1 MTSSLASPT
10 SRYALALALSVGTV
24 LFLLFGIG
32 ALGIVGDGDRD
43 WLYLAA
49 PVVLLVVAVA
59 TRFRPDGM
67 VLALGA
73 AAVTTV
79 AAGAVAVVLVAT
91 DRATASVAD
100 VVGRMDEHGY
110 AVVEHVLGLE
120 QVAAIKA
127 DLDRVLADVPLGR
140 NEFEGFRTK
149 RIYNLF
155 AKTGAMDDVALHP
168 LLLGVLDDV
177 LGNYQFSA
185 PVGIQ
190 IGPGE
195 PAQVLH
201 HDDLVYP
208 LPWPHDEVVVN
219 SMWAF
224 DDFTE
229 ANGATRIVPGSHR
242 RAEQAYQDGQP
253 TIALAMPA
261 GSVVF
266 YPGTVLHG
274 GGANTTDR
282 ARLGVILE
290 FVSAWIRPQENHVLG
305 VPKAVVRTLPD
316 RLQELLGYNVYPPF
330 VGYVDGRHP
339 RRVLQP

>member
-1 MTSSLASPT
+1 MGHLEPAAPLTSSAT
-10 SRYALALALSVGTV
+10 A
-24 LFLLFGIG
+24 
-32 ALGIVGDGDRD
+32 DD
-43 WLYLAA
+43 
-49 PVVLLVVAVA
+49 VVAA
-59 TRFRPDGM
+59 M
-67 VLALGA
+67 EA
-73 AAVTTV
+73 
-79 AAGAVAVVLVAT
+79 
-91 DRATASVAD
+91 
-100 VVGRMDEHGY
+100 HGY
-110 AVVEHVLGLE
+110 AVVERLLPPE
-120 QVAAIKA
+120 QVATTKA
-127 DLDRVLADVPLGR
+127 ALEHVLAEVPLGR
-140 NEFEGFRTK
+140 NDFEGFRTK

-155 AKTGAMDDVALHP
+155 AKTRAMDEIALHP
-168 LLLGVLDDV
+168 LLLGVLDQV
-177 LGNYQFSA
+177 LGHYQFSA

-201 HDDLVYP
+201 HDDVVYP
-208 LPWPHDEVVVN
+208 LPWPHAEAVVN

-242 RAEQAYQDGQP
+242 RAEGAYDPHQP
-253 TIALAMPA
+253 SMPLTMPA

-282 ARLGVILE
+282 PRLGVILE

-305 VPKAVVRTLPD
+305 VPPAVVATLPE

-330 VGYVDGRHP
+330 VGNVDGRHP
-339 RRVLQP
+339 RKYLPD

>member
-1 MTSSLASPT
+1 
-10 SRYALALALSVGTV
+10 VGT
-24 LFLLFGIG
+24 I
-32 ALGIVGDGDRD
+32 
-43 WLYLAA
+43 
-49 PVVLLVVAVA
+49 
-59 TRFRPDGM
+59 
-67 VLALGA
+67 
-73 AAVTTV
+73 
-79 AAGAVAVVLVAT
+79 T
-91 DRATASVAD
+91 DQPPPLPATASVAD

-155 AKTGAMDDVALHP
+155 AKTRAMDDVALHP

-242 RAEQAYQDGQP
+242 RDEQRFALDQP
-253 TIALAMPA
+253 TIALEMPA
-261 GSVVF
+261 GSVVL
-266 YPGTVLHG
+266 YPGTVVHG

-282 ARLGVILE
+282 PRLGVILE
-290 FVSAWIRPQENHVLG
+290 FSAGWVRPQENHLLG
-305 VPKAVVRTLPD
+305 VPKSVVRTLPE
-316 RLQELLGYNVYPPF
+316 RLQELLGYGVYPPF
-330 VGYVDGRHP
+330 LGNVDGRHP
-339 RRVLQP
+339 RKYLDDWS